1 MISGALVSVGKLELD
16 DQWCTSLGRQAGA
29 R

>member
-1 MISGALVSVGKLELD
+1 MISGALVSVGKLEVAD
-16 DQWCTSLGRQAGA
+16 KWCTSLGRQAGA